1 MPQTELR
8 AVHLLAAVLT
18 HHATKGPDDMSTSAT
33 ALQAPPTG
41 RYIIDGSTSTVTFTT
56 KHMFGLGKV
65 RGRFAVT
72 RGVITVPEQVDDS
85 TVDAEVS
92 ASSFSTRNFIR
103 DAQVR
108 SSLFLHARRHP
119 AISFRTSG
127 IQRRTDSC
135 TVSGTLTV
143 RGKSALVDLTVTDID
158 IAGASAVFTAHGTI
172 DRYALG
178 ITKMRGMAARHLSVE
193 ISARANRA

>member
-1 MPQTELR
+1 MELG
-8 AVHLLAAVLT
+8 AVQWPAAVLA
-18 HHATKGPDDMSTSAT
+18 HHSTKGTYAMSTSAT
-33 ALQAPPTG
+33 TLQAPPTG

-72 RGVITVPEQVDDS
+72 RGVIIVPDQVDDS
-85 TVDAEVS
+85 TVDAEIS

-103 DAQVR
+103 DPQVR
-108 SSLFLHARRHP
+108 SSLFLQARRHP
-119 AISFRTSG
+119 TIFFRTNG

-143 RGKSALVDLTVTDID
+143 RGKSARVDLTVTDID
-158 IAGASAVFTAHGTI
+158 ITGASAVFTAHGTI

-178 ITKMRGMAARHLSVE
+178 ITKMRGMAARHMSVE
-193 ISARANRA
+193 IIARANRA

>member
-1 MPQTELR
+1 M
-8 AVHLLAAVLT
+8 LAAALT
-18 HHATKGPDDMSTSAT
+18 HHSTKGLDAMSTSAT
-33 ALQAPPTG
+33 ALPASPTG
-41 RYIIDGSTSTVTFTT
+41 RYLIDGLTSTVTFIT

-65 RGRFAVT
+65 RGSFSVT
-72 RGVITVPEQVDDS
+72 RGVIIVPDQVDDS
-85 TVDAEVS
+85 TVDAEIS

-103 DAQVR
+103 DPQVR

-119 AISFRTSG
+119 TISFRTNG

-143 RGKSALVDLTVTDID
+143 KGKSALVDLTVTDID
-158 IAGASAVFTAHGTI
+158 ITGTSAVFTAHGTI

-193 ISARANRA
+193 ISARAHKA

>member
-1 MPQTELR
+1 M
-8 AVHLLAAVLT
+8 LAAALT
-18 HHATKGPDDMSTSAT
+18 HHPTKDLDAMSTSAT
-33 ALQAPPTG
+33 ALPAPPTG
-41 RYIIDGSTSTVTFTT
+41 RYIIDGSTSTVTFIT

-65 RGRFAVT
+65 RGSFAVT
-72 RGVITVPEQVDDS
+72 RGVIIVPDQVDDS
-85 TVDAEVS
+85 TVDAEIS

-103 DAQVR
+103 DPQVR

-119 AISFRTSG
+119 TISFRTNG

-143 RGKSALVDLTVTDID
+143 KGKSALIDLTVTDID
-158 IAGASAVFTAHGTI
+158 ITGASAVFTAHGTI

-178 ITKMRGMAARHLSVE
+178 ITKMRGMAARNLSVE
-193 ISARANRA
+193 ISARAHKA

>member
-1 MPQTELR
+1 
-8 AVHLLAAVLT
+8 
-18 HHATKGPDDMSTSAT
+18 MSTSAT

-41 RYIIDGSTSTVTFTT
+41 RYIIDGSASTVTFTT

-65 RGRFAVT
+65 RGRFTVT
-72 RGVITVPEQVDDS
+72 HGVIVVPDQVDDS
-85 TVDAEVS
+85 TVDAEIS

-103 DAQVR
+103 DPQVR

-119 AISFRTSG
+119 TIFFRTNG
-127 IQRRTDSC
+127 IQRRRDSC

-143 RGKSALVDLTVTDID
+143 RGKSAVVDLTVTDID
-158 IAGASAVFTAHGTI
+158 ITGASAVFTAHGTI